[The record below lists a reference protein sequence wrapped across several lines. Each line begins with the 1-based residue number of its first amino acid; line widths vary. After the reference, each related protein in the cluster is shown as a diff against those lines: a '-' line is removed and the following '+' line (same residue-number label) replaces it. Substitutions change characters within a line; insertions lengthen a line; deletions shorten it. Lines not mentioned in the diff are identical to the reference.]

1 MSSVDISYVSSAQP
15 NVGGTS
21 LIVTSTNSLAVVSF
35 SYIVFSGENAS
46 SEDPEDRSFI
56 NRTVNV
62 GSDNCYQIS
71 SNGSV
76 WVYHL
81 FVETQHTLCL
91 SDYFVVVSALYTDGS
106 QSPFQDTPTTVYLT
120 PKKIVLGDNS
130 VIVSRRDGFYADA
143 VISVYFTPCELSA
156 ETSNYVVAVQ
166 YIDGTGVMKF
176 TTLEGVYDPE
186 LGSESGGVQVTLIDE
201 NGVSDSDMY
210 VAIQGVRI
218 IADQG
223 DAKAIGELSDTIL
236 AIDEAKPRPPEDLYI
251 DYIYNASPPTATLH
265 WTRPSTYASINVDYF
280 LVYKSVN
287 GGTYQEVSG
296 QIPYTGAVN
305 YEWTDTDVDIPPYS
319 EGDVLSYYVVS
330 VNEDGQSPPSNVASI
345 TLVEPSS
352 PPVNL
357 QSTGL
362 LDVAHSA
369 ANIIVTFQNPLT
381 IGGDVE
387 YGYETAYF
395 EITVYKGTDDSTT
408 PIRVVQEPY
417 NSAAETYSVAI
428 NDLTSFTVA
437 TGDNVLYISCN
448 LVTFNVDGSLLE
460 GQYADSTLYVYPIP
474 FITNVNGNG
483 YTDVWTT
490 SDPLQSFDVY
500 TYAPLIYPEA
510 QIVAIKNDTNTV
522 VKFSATSSGPNTV
535 IPDTAYEEFAGATVY
550 HYAAVNPVD
559 VGIAL
564 SITAANASGYSTVTI
579 TGSIA

>member
-1 MSSVDISYVSSAQP
+1 MSSVEISYVSSAQP

-46 SEDPEDRSFI
+46 SSDPEDRSFI

-91 SDYFVVVSALYTDGS
+91 SDYFVVVSALYTDGT
-106 QSPFQDTPTTVYLT
+106 QSPFQETPTTVYLT
-120 PKKIVLGDNS
+120 PEKITLGPNS

-143 VISVYFTPCELSA
+143 VISVYFTPCEVV

-166 YIDGTGVMKF
+166 YIDGLGAMKF
-176 TTLEGVYDPE
+176 TTLEGVYDPNLAPE
-186 LGSESGGVQVTLIDE
+186 PLGGGVQVTLIDD
-201 NGVSDSDMY
+201 NGVSDNDMY

-218 IADQG
+218 IADEG
-223 DAKAIGELSDTIL
+223 GAKAIGELSDTIL
-236 AIDEAKPRPPEDLYI
+236 AIDESIPRPPENLTVNYV
-251 DYIYNASPPTATLH
+251 YNATPPTATLN
-265 WTRPSTYASINVDYF
+265 WTRPSTFASINVDDF
-280 LVYKSVN
+280 LVYKSLN
-287 GGTYQEVSG
+287 GGEPSLVATVSYVTG
-296 QIPYTGAVN
+296 QAN
-305 YEWTDTDVDIPPYS
+305 YEWIDTNVDIPPYTQ
-319 EGDVLSYYVVS
+319 GDVLSYYVVS
-330 VNEDGQSPPSNVASI
+330 QNEDGVSAPSNIVSI

-352 PPVNL
+352 PPVDL

-369 ANIIVTFQNPLT
+369 ANIVVTFRNPLT
-381 IGGDVE
+381 IGGEVE

-395 EITVYKGTDDSTT
+395 EITVYKGTDDSSLPLT
-408 PIRVVQEPY
+408 VVQEPY
-417 NSAAETYSVAI
+417 NSATETYSVAI
-428 NDLTSFTVA
+428 NDLTSFTV
-437 TGDNVLYISCN
+437 TPGDNVLFITCN
-448 LVTFNVDGSLLE
+448 LVTYTDDGSLLE
-460 GQYADSTLYVYPIP
+460 GQYADSTLLVYPIP

-483 YTDVWTT
+483 YTDVWTS

-500 TYAPLIYPEA
+500 TYAPLIYPDA
-510 QIVAIKNDTNTV
+510 QIVAIQNSDNSL
-522 VKFSATSSGPNTV
+522 VKFAATTSGPNTV
-535 IPDTAYEEFAGATVY
+535 IPDYAYEEFAGATVY
-550 HYAAVNPVD
+550 HYEAVYESG

-564 SITAANASGYSTVTI
+564 SITAANSSGYSTVTI
-579 TGSIA
+579 TGSI